1 MTADE
6 IRAAIAA
13 RPELLA
19 LVPDTFALAAA
30 LSQGR
35 TKLVPTEIGNGT
47 ILEAIGLSAGNA
59 LLDVINTAPDFRHVK
74 PLIEQGRLRL
84 DSALVLGTL
93 QSLVAA
99 TVITQAHAD
108 ALVAR
113 ATAPDPVTEY
123 EVRAAI
129 RSADGVLLVGGQP

>member
-1 MTADE
+1 MTAEE
-6 IRAAIAA
+6 IRADIAA
-13 RPELLA
+13 SPEMLA
-19 LVPDTFALAAA
+19 LVPDTFALAEA

-93 QSLVAA
+93 QSLVDA

-113 ATAPDPVTEY
+113 ATVPDPVTEY

>member
-1 MTADE
+1 MTSQE
-6 IRAAIAA
+6 IRDAIDASPA
-13 RPELLA
+13 LQA
-19 LVPDTFALAAA
+19 LVPDTVALSAA
-30 LSQGR
+30 LSEGR

-47 ILEAIGLSAGNA
+47 ILETIGLTAGNA

-108 ALVAR
+108 ALIAR
-113 ATAPDPVTEY
+113 ATEADPVSEF
-123 EVRAAI
+123 EVRQSI
-129 RSADGVLLVGGQP
+129 FADDGTLLVGGQP

>member
-1 MTADE
+1 MTPDE

-13 RPELLA
+13 SPALQALA
-19 LVPDTFALAAA
+19 AERNDAAIAAA
-30 LSQGR
+30 LSEGR
-35 TKLVPTEIGNGT
+35 TTLVPTEIGNGT
-47 ILEAIGLSAGNA
+47 ILETIGLTAGNA

-108 ALVAR
+108 ALIAR
-113 ATAPDPVTEY
+113 ATAPDPVPVNDVSDALNE
-123 EVRAAI
+123 
-129 RSADGVLLVGGQP
+129 GV